1 MDGTSL
7 QAKLYRSRMNEARGT
22 RKSGTSATQK
32 MTRSAHLKK
41 KMQAAKKEINK
52 IVSDGLKEYLAP
64 GNYNDE
70 GAEGHIRDRIVGDI
84 GEIIARL

>member
-1 MDGTSL
+1 
-7 QAKLYRSRMNEARGT
+7 
-22 RKSGTSATQK
+22 
-32 MTRSAHLKK
+32 
-41 KMQAAKKEINK
+41 MQAAKKEINK
-52 IVSDGLKEYLAP
+52 IVSDGLEEYLAP